1 MASPLDTTIS
11 SFAHLSSSSLSHNKI
26 TTVAGNLHETHN
38 HHYYQILEDPNGWR
52 MKACSSIS
60 DIVWTSFQGIARLAT
75 GGRGS
80 PSIEITS
87 RENVETL
94 DELFDGGHYRVH
106 SGKHKGVAVL
116 VKVFHGSR
124 AKEHHKAAVAFS
136 EGLLHPS
143 MLRMTACSSFASQ
156 SPFIVYGDDCE
167 RGPVDYCVA
176 SALTEGIPRILQ
188 LGFQLVGGLS
198 AGLDYLSTVVGVSLG
213 AIGKENFEVYITKGD
228 QVKVGL
234 GSCKFESGSK
244 DAVADWELF
253 NDLCTKLF
261 EDANRLLYNKE
272 GQESS
277 LFGASVIV
285 EDDMTTDTIEESSPA
300 PRHSRS
306 GSQQPLGSPAEP
318 VPMAP
323 RREVQW
329 KRSSQRSTLALVAR
343 QFRNNIRISQ
353 PTRSSLRK
361 LKATRAPGTTHHR
374 CSRYSKEE
382 ITLTSVIRECA
393 LISGEVCLVC
403 HSTPL
408 PTDDALGS
416 TALEFLTEQQSS
428 RDEILSVTEDMQGP
442 VTVIDRVPLP
452 TGPPPPSS
460 SAKSPTSKAA
470 GKKPEPATSQPSSTG
485 SSSILKKPGSSKSK
499 TVKGSKKKKVTIE
512 EVSDDEGE
520 DPVPDGIERLP
531 SDSRYIMQPAEEGSD
546 MDMDMDMESGSG
558 SHSRRAVE
566 RGSGASGKQKQKQQQ
581 EDDSYSVWNQV
592 MASSSQDS
600 YARSMTPSQS
610 QGQRQGPE
618 RWIPT
623 PQPQSRPRQESNDI
637 WLPGGFSQPVEPDS
651 RSWSSQ
657 PTFDWNTHAQAHSG
671 SASGSKSGSGSGDYA
686 TWAPSAASARSPGY
700 GRQDRR
706 NTEPESEQDVF
717 LLALDSLEK
726 IVRGN
731 EPSRNGGQSYYGNG
745 YGGEPDTLGRLL
757 SGVGRGLERE
767 KNRDGGEALWHAIE
781 SFGQR
786 GTGAAASVW

>member
-1 MASPLDTTIS
+1 MASPLDRGATIS

-26 TTVAGNLHETHN
+26 NTAGRDLHQTTHN

-60 DIVWTSFQGIARLAT
+60 EIVWTSFQGIVKLVT

-87 RENVETL
+87 RENVEAL

-143 MLRMTACSSFASQ
+143 MLRMTACSFASQ

-416 TALEFLTEQQSS
+416 TALEFLTDQQSF
-428 RDEILSVTEDMQGP
+428 RDEILSVTEDMQGL
-442 VTVIDRVPLP
+442 VTVIDRVLLPIVVPGPNQLDFFTMYDPATLQPPSSPSDINPNQQKLEVPTRAVVAAAEKSRRMDKAHGKLVYCPHCGYSFISSQHLRYHVYSHLGIKDFWHRTTCPRIARKRTSGFHALDRNPLP
-452 TGPPPPSS
+452 SVSTASESSTSSLSWAFPEGYTPGSPSSYFNPYPLPGEDDNVLGVSTFTTSASLSTVHDSAPSLPHTGGTMMSHPATILSDQSYQPPSS
-460 SAKSPTSKAA
+460 SSSDVGPNQCRSEVATKQPGDQSLKCALSDKANRF
-470 GKKPEPATSQPSSTG
+470 TQ
-485 SSSILKKPGSSKSK
+485 
-499 TVKGSKKKKVTIE
+499 
-512 EVSDDEGE
+512 
-520 DPVPDGIERLP
+520 LP
-531 SDSRYIMQPAEEGSD
+531 S
-546 MDMDMDMESGSG
+546 
-558 SHSRRAVE
+558 
-566 RGSGASGKQKQKQQQ
+566 
-581 EDDSYSVWNQV
+581 
-592 MASSSQDS
+592 
-600 YARSMTPSQS
+600 
-610 QGQRQGPE
+610 
-618 RWIPT
+618 
-623 PQPQSRPRQESNDI
+623 
-637 WLPGGFSQPVEPDS
+637 
-651 RSWSSQ
+651 
-657 PTFDWNTHAQAHSG
+657 
-671 SASGSKSGSGSGDYA
+671 
-686 TWAPSAASARSPGY
+686 
-700 GRQDRR
+700 
-706 NTEPESEQDVF
+706 
-717 LLALDSLEK
+717 LLV
-726 IVRGN
+726 I
-731 EPSRNGGQSYYGNG
+731 
-745 YGGEPDTLGRLL
+745 LL
-757 SGVGRGLERE
+757 
-767 KNRDGGEALWHAIE
+767 
-781 SFGQR
+781 
-786 GTGAAASVW
+786 